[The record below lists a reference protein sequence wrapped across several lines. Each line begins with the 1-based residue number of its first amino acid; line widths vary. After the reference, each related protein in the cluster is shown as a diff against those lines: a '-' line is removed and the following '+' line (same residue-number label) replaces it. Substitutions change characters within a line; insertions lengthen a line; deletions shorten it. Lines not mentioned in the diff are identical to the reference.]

1 MTLQDLIN
9 LMGDNPKTILAY
21 YLVVLAITIIAA
33 MYVNREN
40 FKSPVTYIYSVLI
53 YAVSMPGI
61 IALIL
66 IIYGFF
72 FKKVD
77 FLNVNLLAYF
87 LPIIALIVVFVI
99 LSRTVSLK
107 QIPGFKNIVGLFMM
121 IAGAF
126 FIAFILQ
133 RMFIGVIFFGRV
145 QTLLMI
151 FVVMFVAIKIGWDRM
166 VKK

>member
-1 MTLQDLIN
+1 MTLQELIDI
-9 LMGDNPKTILAY
+9 MGNNPKTILTY
-21 YLVVLAITIIAA
+21 YLVVLAFTIIAA
-33 MYVNREN
+33 LYVNKDN
-40 FKSPVTYIYSVLI
+40 FKSPITYVYSTLI

-61 IALIL
+61 IASIL

-77 FLNVNLLAYF
+77 FLNVNLLTYF

-107 QIPGFKNIVGLFMM
+107 QIPGFKNIVGLFIM

-133 RMFIGVIFFGRV
+133 RMFIGIIFFGRV
-145 QTLLMI
+145 QTLLLI
-151 FVVMFVAIKIGWDRM
+151 FIAMFVIIKIGWGRM